1 MTLRVNVSISL
12 ALFLFDTNFNS
23 TFQRLPIRLIKRLV
37 IIHIFG
43 AKIGLRRFESIERV
57 GGTRKSRKMT
67 GIQLS
72 NTNVCTCINLHDC
85 FIEKSLTEMYE
96 CLGFLTPEIESTGLD
111 GSSAQI

>member
-1 MTLRVNVSISL
+1 
-12 ALFLFDTNFNS
+12 
-23 TFQRLPIRLIKRLV
+23 
-37 IIHIFG
+37 
-43 AKIGLRRFESIERV
+43 
-57 GGTRKSRKMT
+57 MT

-72 NTNVCTCINLHDC
+72 NTNVCTCINLHDH

>member
-1 MTLRVNVSISL
+1 
-12 ALFLFDTNFNS
+12 
-23 TFQRLPIRLIKRLV
+23 
-37 IIHIFG
+37 
-43 AKIGLRRFESIERV
+43 
-57 GGTRKSRKMT
+57 MT

-72 NTNVCTCINLHDC
+72 NTNVCTCINLHDR